1 MKTETNARLD
11 GSLYLRLPKV
21 TAVGG
26 LSLARAIL
34 IALPKSAPGGVK
46 HCAKDMRACAVTVQ
60 DALTDR
66 RNAEKPATRSAGDID
81 NEADSLHGTIR
92 RRLTDYRSVAKRS
105 PDEAARAERLLVK
118 LYPPNSDITHGDL
131 YEQWQDT
138 ELWFGILAQD
148 DNEAALRRLIGDV
161 YVDALRATHVEYG
174 EAVGTTKPL
183 PATVEKVDVST
194 PLAALVVSMQDLALQ
209 LVAVANDRS
218 ADDEL
223 RAGARAALRPID
235 ALREAN
241 ARRASRR
248 AGEEPDAPVDPDQPA
263 DPNAPLP
270 DVK

>member
-1 MKTETNARLD
+1 MKNETNTRLD

-21 TAVGG
+21 TALGG
-26 LSLARAIL
+26 LSLARAML
-34 IALPKSAPGGVK
+34 IALPKSAPTGVK
-46 HCAKDMRACAVTVQ
+46 HCARDMRACALTVQ
-60 DALTDR
+60 GSLTDR
-66 RNAEKPATRSAGDID
+66 RNAEKPAARTAGDID
-81 NEADSLHGTIR
+81 NEADSLHGTLR
-92 RRLTDYRSVAKRS
+92 RRLVDYQSVARRS
-105 PDEAARAERLLVK
+105 PDDAA
-118 LYPPNSDITHGDL
+118 DITHGDL
-131 YEQWQDT
+131 YEQWQET
-138 ELWFGILAQD
+138 ELWFGVLAQD
-148 DNEAALRRLIGDV
+148 DNEAALRRLAGDV

-183 PATVEKVDVST
+183 PPTAEKVDVAT
-194 PLAALVVSMQDLALQ
+194 PLAALMESMQDLALQ

-235 ALREAN
+235 VLREAN

-263 DPNAPLP
+263 DPSAPLP

>member
-1 MKTETNARLD
+1 MKNETNTRLD

-21 TAVGG
+21 TALGG
-26 LSLARAIL
+26 LSLARAML
-34 IALPKSAPGGVK
+34 IALPKSAPTGVK
-46 HCAKDMRACAVTVQ
+46 HCARDMRACALTVQ
-60 DALTDR
+60 GSLTDR
-66 RNAEKPATRSAGDID
+66 RNAEKPAARTAGDID
-81 NEADSLHGTIR
+81 NEADSLHGTLR
-92 RRLTDYRSVAKRS
+92 RRLTDYQVVAERA
-105 PDEAARAERLLVK
+105 PDEAARAERLVKK
-118 LYPPNSDITHGDL
+118 LYPDDSDITHGDL
-131 YEQWQDT
+131 YEQWQET
-138 ELWFGILAQD
+138 ELWFGVLAQD
-148 DNEAALRRLIGDV
+148 DNEAALRRLAGDV

-183 PATVEKVDVST
+183 PPTAEKVDVAT
-194 PLAALVVSMQDLALQ
+194 PLAALMESMQDLALQ

-235 ALREAN
+235 VLREAN

-263 DPNAPLP
+263 DPSAPLP